1 MNIQASRTKKQANTT
16 QATLQNQCINLNTQ
30 DKRVTK
36 PNLINKMNQVQD
48 YGIKSKC
55 NRN

>member
-1 MNIQASRTKKQANTT
+1 MNIQASHMKKQANTT
-16 QATLQNQCINLNTQ
+16 QATLQNQCINLNIQ